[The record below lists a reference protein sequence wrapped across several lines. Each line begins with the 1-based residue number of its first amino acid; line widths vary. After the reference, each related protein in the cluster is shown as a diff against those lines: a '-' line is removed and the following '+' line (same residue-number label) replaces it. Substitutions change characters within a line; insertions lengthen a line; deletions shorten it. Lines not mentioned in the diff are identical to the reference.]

1 MRRMLKYKLLIALC
15 LTALSCESTSGLYE
29 AVSDGERLS
38 VSMLTPSAMKTKSML
53 PSDLEGRILT
63 VTWAA
68 YRSDTGELMYSEFDE
83 PDARDVFNFSCSL
96 PEGNAYD
103 LYALV
108 NMGDLTQALPADKD
122 ALKMLGFM
130 LPDDFIDLAL
140 SGLPMAG
147 ILTDVRPGDA
157 GAEIPLR
164 SLMAKYRLRVNMKG
178 LDLQT
183 GSSSWKKVMQGE
195 YLKVMNSNRYL
206 MPFSPDG
213 SAARVADDVACGD
226 ADASFA
232 LIVPSA
238 DAASAPEDR
247 FFYYD
252 LYVPENRQGT
262 LLQGNVDPY
271 LKSRPEIERLYGPHV
286 ADRLTYLEL
295 SMDKT
300 VASDANPFMGEV
312 IYRMYLG
319 QDNCTDFNVIAGS
332 ENLLAVDFDANSLM
346 SPPAW
351 KIEHGSSW
359 NNSSERLQFSYHDI
373 TVEPGRES
381 KLFVWYSGT
390 GVDLE
395 DAIPRYMG
403 IRQPDRLESAK
414 RGDWFFEEDCS
425 SDNGML
431 SFSDLWASDEPD
443 RLSGDYIR
451 YVATAADKQK
461 SSDIVGRYYFRTV
474 DDNIGKTAM
483 LVVTDRWHCMRD
495 TCYVHFTGDISMNS
509 SDFNNFRVA
518 QERIL
523 KVSELPVDYDAVCT
537 ATAGG
542 KCVSIEPLDA
552 SAGNSVRTWS
562 LKGLDVGNVS
572 LKVSA
577 GGVSANFTI
586 TVRPV
591 YLNFMYMRS
600 GIRCSLDGTSATDT
614 YAYYA
619 DSEGKTELSESS
631 FVPELKNTLL
641 APVLALD
648 GDFAPLLSCTRNSR
662 NITTSL
668 SRYSAGGIRLESLP
682 ASMQLGRLSI
692 SPSYS
697 PSYVATTGI
706 FLKEYRAY
714 EPLGNIGELFDA
726 SGYESLVNS
735 KVPGKLPAGYR
746 THVDFSGRNSFNA
759 FTGSS
764 IIKSGGVGNRD
775 YWSVRLYADDGSECR
790 SVSIKNIDGI
800 DTWLND
806 DPYGQYGGRLTARLC
821 VRNRN
826 SGELFTEDLF
836 SLDSTVMVCV
846 AGGYCNET
854 GIYGKAS
861 YYERPVEDRPST
873 FYSSV
878 TGATTWKDPMILIQR
893 DEWNSFVS
901 WGGKIKTYLTYADDF
916 LSIPDNIYYKKTKYD
931 LSSGLCF
938 DTYADWLG
946 TYSRS
951 VSEVFESLCASGL
964 RLVTGTVENR
974 NKYVEFGATAA
985 TSLVLL
991 KFHKALYFSL
1001 LGYHETNGRA
1011 VSDLRKQTS
1020 VCWSSH
1026 TDGVDDRLVLLS
1038 DTQPY
1043 ALRTQVQHVFY
1054 GDVEDGRC
1062 NDQPWRVDFNRRSPD
1077 SLPSWY
1083 GNQEIHLPFSKDGD
1097 SDLLDLIGQFAP
1109 ELTFSTGARMNGLTF
1124 KGGVADYRGGSAH
1137 IRMFLLHEVL
1147 SLSGD
1152 SIRYSWRNAYH

>member
-1 MRRMLKYKLLIALC
+1 MTRMLKFKLLAALC
-15 LTALSCESTSGLYE
+15 LIAASCETASELYE
-29 AVSDGERLS
+29 SEKGGDILCARMV
-38 VSMLTPSAMKTKSML
+38 TPSGVGTRSVL
-53 PSDLEGRILT
+53 PSDLEGRILS

-68 YRSDTGELMYSEFDE
+68 YRSDTGELMYSEYDE
-83 PDARDVFNFSCSL
+83 PDAREVFSFSCSL

-108 NMGDLTQALPADKD
+108 NMGDLTQTLPTGKD
-122 ALKMLGFM
+122 ALKTLGFM
-130 LPDDFIDLAL
+130 LPDDFSDLTL
-140 SGLPMAG
+140 SGIPMAG
-147 ILTDVRPGDA
+147 TLTDVRPGEADV
-157 GAEIPLR
+157 EIPLG
-164 SLMAKYRLRVNMKG
+164 SLVARYRLRVNMKG

-183 GSSSWKKVMQGE
+183 GSSSWRKVMQGE

-206 MPFSPDG
+206 QPFSPDG
-213 SAARVADDVACGD
+213 SAARVADDVASGD
-226 ADASFA
+226 SDASFA

-252 LYVPENRQGT
+252 LYVPENRQGV
-262 LLQGNVDPY
+262 LLKGNMDPY
-271 LKSRPEIERLYGPHV
+271 LKSRPEIERLYGAHV
-286 ADRLTYLEL
+286 ADRLTYLEF

-332 ENLLAVDFDANSLM
+332 ENFLAVDFDANSLM

-359 NNSSERLQFSYHDI
+359 NNDSERLQFSYHDI
-373 TVEPGRES
+373 TVEPGVES

-403 IRQPDRLESAK
+403 IRQPDRLASAR
-414 RGDWFFEEDCS
+414 RGEWFFEEDCS

-443 RLSGDYIR
+443 RLSGDFIR
-451 YVATAADKQK
+451 YVATTADKQRT
-461 SSDIVGRYYFRTV
+461 SDVVGRYYFRSL
-474 DDNIGKTAM
+474 DENIGKTAM

-523 KVSELPVDYDAVCT
+523 KISELPEDYDAVCT
-537 ATAGG
+537 AIAGG
-542 KCVSIEPLDA
+542 NCVSIEPLEA
-552 SAGNSVRTWS
+552 TAGNSVRTWS

-572 LKVSA
+572 LRVTA
-577 GGVSANFTI
+577 GGITANFTV

-600 GIRCSLDGTSATDT
+600 GMRCYLDGTSVTDT

-619 DSEGKTELSESS
+619 DAEGKTELSESS

-641 APVLALD
+641 APVLSLD
-648 GDFAPLLSCTRNSR
+648 GEFAHLLSCTRNSR
-662 NITTSL
+662 NLTVSL
-668 SRYSAGGIRLESLP
+668 SGYSAGGVRLESLP
-682 ASMQLGRLSI
+682 ASMQLGQLSI
-692 SPSYS
+692 TPAYNSAYT
-697 PSYVATTGI
+697 ARTGVY
-706 FLKEYRAY
+706 LKEYRSY

-726 SGYESLVNS
+726 SGYEGLVNS
-735 KVPGKLPAGYR
+735 KVPGKLSASYR

-759 FTGSS
+759 FTGTS
-764 IIKSGGVGNRD
+764 IIKSDGVGNRD
-775 YWSVRLYADDGSECR
+775 YWSVRLFADDGSECR
-790 SVSIKNIDGI
+790 SVAIKNIEGI

-806 DPYGQYGGRLTARLC
+806 DPYSQYGGKLTARLC

-836 SLDSTVMVCV
+836 SFDSTVMVCV

-861 YYERPVEDRPST
+861 YYERPVEDWPST

-878 TGATTWKDPMILIQR
+878 SGATTWKDPMILIQR

-916 LSIPDNIYYKKTKYD
+916 LSLPENQYFGKTKYN

-938 DTYADWLG
+938 DTYTDWLG

-951 VSEVFESLCASGL
+951 VSDVFDSLCSSGL
-964 RLVTGTVENR
+964 RLITGTVENR
-974 NKYVEFGATAA
+974 DKYAEFDNTAA
-985 TSLVLL
+985 TSLVLP
-991 KFHKALYFSL
+991 KFHKSLYFSL
-1001 LGYHETNGRA
+1001 LGYHKTNGRA

-1026 TDGVDDRLVLLS
+1026 TDGVDDQLVMLS
-1038 DTQPY
+1038 ETQPY

-1054 GDVEDGRC
+1054 GDVEDGLC
-1062 NDQPWRVDFNRRSPD
+1062 NDQPWRVDFNHRSPE
-1077 SLPSWY
+1077 SLPSWF

-1124 KGGVADYRGGSAH
+1124 KGGTADYRGNAGH
-1137 IRMFLLHEVL
+1137 IRMFLLHEAL

-1152 SIRYSWRNAYH
+1152 SVRYSWRNAY